1 MARSYESAEGIL
13 RVTALAGTLEGV
25 DEEQGIYRGEVI
37 EIMGAV
43 ADIRVDVRK
52 ILWYIEGDD
61 DDEWEETEEEEN
73 PPGDA

>member
-1 MARSYESAEGIL
+1 M
-13 RVTALAGTLEGV
+13 

-43 ADIRVDVRK
+43 ADTRVDVRR
-52 ILWYIEGDD
+52 ILWYMEGGE
-61 DDEWEETEEEEN
+61 DDEWEEEEEEED

>member
-1 MARSYESAEGIL
+1 M
-13 RVTALAGTLEGV
+13 

-43 ADIRVDVRK
+43 ADIRVDVRR
-52 ILWYIEGDD
+52 ILWYMEGGE
-61 DDEWEETEEEEN
+61 DDEWQEEEEED